1 MSLSRPVALLT
12 AALLLVPAGALA
24 LAGSASAAT
33 SKPAKTTAKSSAK
46 AKAKATPAI
55 ATLCG
60 KNTEIPEVG
69 SVDGDEAPDVM
80 AGLSGFTPDRI
91 DLHLTAIG
99 TQRVD
104 DTDFPGMSAA
114 TGFGASMAT
123 MDLNHD
129 GCSELIVGA
138 PDLQTQPVTSQVGAV
153 EIFTGSRT
161 GLSATGFQEL
171 TTPSDGD
178 GFGSAVA
185 VASRT
190 NSPTDV
196 SDLWIGAPDRTVEGK
211 AEAGAVDHYVVSAD
225 GVPTFSDTVTAD
237 TTGIGG
243 VVNAGAHFGQVLSA
257 QAGEVLIGAPD
268 DTVSHKAGAG
278 SATVGYVD
286 DFGHVTSGH
295 FWTQDKPGVP
305 GSAEVGDHFGAAVYD
320 GDGFQAVGVPGEDI
334 GTVVDAGIVQ
344 LFQGAKASSEIDQ
357 GTVGVP
363 GIIEA
368 GDRFGA
374 SVAMGVWLSCQ
385 ETGDL
390 AVGSPGED
398 VGKIVDAGT
407 VTLIPLPGS
416 TGCASQ
422 LLTQGT
428 GGLNGSIEKGDQ
440 VGATLSILRGRDDF
454 DEDDQDALM
463 IGVPF
468 EDLGAVVDAGVVLV
482 HTPGHTTSY
491 GYSEG
496 AFHNTDFGRVL
507 ANPGGGPMTVF
518 PDVP

>member
-1 MSLSRPVALLT
+1 MALSRPAALMT
-12 AALLLVPAGALA
+12 AALLVVPAGTLA
-24 LAGSASAAT
+24 LAGPASAS
-33 SKPAKTTAKSSAK
+33 TAKPTHTVTSK
-46 AKAKATPAI
+46 AKAKATPAVTTI
-55 ATLCG
+55 CG

-69 SVDGDEAPDVM
+69 SVDADESPDLI

-91 DLHLTAIG
+91 DLHLTDVG
-99 TQRVD
+99 TQRLD
-104 DTDFPGMSAA
+104 ATDFSGTTGA
-114 TGFGASMAT
+114 TSFGASMAT
-123 MDLNHD
+123 MDLDHD

-138 PDLQTQPVTSQVGAV
+138 PDLETQPVTSQVGSV
-153 EIFTGSRT
+153 YLFSGSRT
-161 GLSATGFQEL
+161 GLYSTGVQVL
-171 TTPSDGD
+171 TTSTDGD

-185 VASRT
+185 VASRSD
-190 NSPTDV
+190 SPTDL

-211 AEAGAVDHYVVSAD
+211 ADAGAVDHYVVSAA

-257 QAGEVLIGAPD
+257 QSGEVLIGAPD
-268 DTVSHKAGAG
+268 DTVSRKAGAG

-295 FWTQDKPGVP
+295 FWTQDKLGVP
-305 GSAEVGDHFGAAVYD
+305 GTAEVGDHFGAAVYD
-320 GDGFQAVGVPGEDI
+320 AAGFQAVGVPGEDL
-334 GTVVDAGIVQ
+334 GSLVDAGLVQ
-344 LFQGAKASSEIDQ
+344 VFSGAKFVEDLDQ
-357 GTVGVP
+357 GTPGVP
-363 GIIEA
+363 GITEA

-374 SVAMGVWLSCQ
+374 SLAIGVWLTCQ
-385 ETGDL
+385 ETADI

-398 VGKIVDAGT
+398 VGTIVDGGT
-407 VTLIPLPGS
+407 VTVIALPGS
-416 TGCASQ
+416 TPACAAQ

-428 GGLNGSIEKGDQ
+428 GGLGGAVEKGDQ

-454 DEDDQDALM
+454 DEDDQDALV

-468 EDLGAVVDAGVVLV
+468 EDLGSVVDAGMVQV
-482 HTPGHTTSY
+482 HRPGHTVNY

-507 ANPGGGPMTVF
+507 ANPGGGPETVF